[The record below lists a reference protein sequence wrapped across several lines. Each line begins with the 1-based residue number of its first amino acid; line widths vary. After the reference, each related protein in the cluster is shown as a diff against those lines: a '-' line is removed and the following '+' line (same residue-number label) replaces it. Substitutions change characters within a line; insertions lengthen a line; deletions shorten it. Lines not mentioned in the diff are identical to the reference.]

1 MIRESLKYLLRM
13 VEIDPTYHILWFD
26 YVESKLY
33 TVVFCTNR
41 DYYIIDDFTL
51 RERKYIRG
59 WLLRQKLENTGVE
72 IEEVEWSSEEKLK
85 RDLRNFNLV
94 KFDEQFDQII
104 KRT

>member
-26 YVESKLY
+26 YVKSKLY